1 MRSIVQNRFACSWKT
16 VATNRRLWACS
27 RSARAKPARRSSVAK
42 LSAAI
47 THLSS
52 RIANVNPQRI
62 PNLSASS
69 NRARSGFGRF
79 SHFKSGPRSEGLRL
93 AHCPTY
99 HRIDGVVAAL
109 QMDDG
114 PGGGY
119 VEIRLQAL
127 PGSREERDM
136 RSTTAQRRSKPC
148 SAKLRLDAY
157 FRSIVQQTFEK
168 PDPSFDELT
177 GLHRKR
183 YSF

>member
-1 MRSIVQNRFACSWKT
+1 MIPISPADLPRADHSRHWYSRGDSTTPPTMRSIVQNRFACSWKT
-16 VATNRRLWACS
+16 VATNRRLWACL

-136 RSTTAQRRSKPC
+136 RST
-148 SAKLRLDAY
+148 
-157 FRSIVQQTFEK
+157 IV
-168 PDPSFDELT
+168 
-177 GLHRKR
+177 
-183 YSF
+183 